1 MATRS
6 ETNEG
11 NDKHQSKAERKQN
24 TYQEATATAEL
35 GWVAVAICGTTEG
48 NDNQHG
54 NAERKQMPSK
64 KQQQQQNLDEAND

>member
-6 ETNEG
+6 ETKEG

-35 GWVAVAICGTTEG
+35 GWVVVAKSETKEG
-48 NDNQHG
+48 ND
-54 NAERKQMPSK
+54 
-64 KQQQQQNLDEAND
+64 KQQSKAKRRQNTYQEATATA